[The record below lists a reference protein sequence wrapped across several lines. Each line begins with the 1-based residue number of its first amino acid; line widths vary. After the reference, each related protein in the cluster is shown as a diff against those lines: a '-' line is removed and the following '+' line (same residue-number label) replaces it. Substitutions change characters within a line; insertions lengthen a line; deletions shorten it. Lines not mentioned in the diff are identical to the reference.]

1 MDLMQ
6 EIRQN
11 TTGLAGTI
19 CVPSDK
25 SISHRALILALLAKG
40 TTTINHRLISADVT
54 ATMTAIQKLGANV
67 IENDDHTITKVVSE
81 GRTMLINKSQAL
93 VAFDFANSGTTTRLL
108 TGVLAGTGI
117 KAKITGDTSLSTRP
131 MQRVIKPLTTFGAQ
145 IDSNNNHLPLIIN
158 TPITADKLLF
168 ELPLGSAQVKN
179 AVLLAGLASGKA
191 VEISDKFKTRDH
203 TERMLPAFGGE
214 ITINDDRIT
223 LPADQ
228 NLVGTTVDVPGDI
241 SAAAFWLVAASLVD
255 NSEVTLTSVNVNPTR
270 AGILAVLERM
280 GANLSF
286 KISAIGKEPVA
297 DITVKTTKH
306 LQATTI
312 SAQEVPS
319 LIDELPII
327 VLAATQA
334 TGTTIITGAS
344 ELRVKESNRIDL
356 VTTELTKLGADITA
370 TTDGFI
376 IKGPT
381 KLQVNEPVTLNGHG
395 DHRLTMMLAIA
406 GLINKGVVTLA
417 DTDNVAVSYPT
428 FFQDLRR
435 LTK

>member
-1 MDLMQ
+1 MQ

-19 CVPSDK
+19 RVPSDK

-158 TPITADKLLF
+158 TPITADKLVF

-191 VEISDKFKTRDH
+191 VEINDKFKTRDH

-214 ITINDDRIT
+214 ITINDNRIT

-228 NLVGTTVDVPGDI
+228 NLIGTTVDVPGDI

-286 KISAIGKEPVA
+286 KISVIGKEPVA

-344 ELRVKESNRIDL
+344 ELRVKETNRIDL

-381 KLQVNEPVTLNGHG
+381 NLQANEPVTLNGHG

-406 GLINKGVVTLA
+406 GLINRGGVTLA

>member
-1 MDLMQ
+1 MQ

-19 CVPSDK
+19 RVPSDK

-54 ATMTAIQKLGANV
+54 ATMTAIQKLGADV
-67 IENDDHTITKVVSE
+67 IENDDYTITKVVSE

-158 TPITADKLLF
+158 TPITADKLVF
-168 ELPLGSAQVKN
+168 ELPLGSSQVKN

-191 VEISDKFKTRDH
+191 VEINDKFKTRDH

-214 ITINDDRIT
+214 ITINDNRIT

-228 NLVGTTVDVPGDI
+228 NLIGTTVDVPGDI

-286 KISAIGKEPVA
+286 KISVIGKEPVA

-381 KLQVNEPVTLNGHG
+381 KLQANEPVTLNGHG

-406 GLINKGVVTLA
+406 GLINRGGVTLA

>member
-1 MDLMQ
+1 MQ

-19 CVPSDK
+19 RVPSDK

>member
-1 MDLMQ
+1 MQ